1 MPDHIEMTHIKEK
14 HDKCKP
20 VFVWVRKRLQIIYH
34 VHTDL
39 PTSPFFENEHVTE
52 KRGCFS

>member
-1 MPDHIEMTHIKEK
+1 MPDYIEMTHIKEK